1 VKKVAVDTSVWIESI
16 AIGSTYFDLAS
27 EIVERI
33 NREEIKAIITPLTA
47 SETYYIA
54 YKVYKQS
61 GLNEKTAVTKAEKLF
76 NLLYSHRNIKIV
88 LNKIITLKA
97 SEIKRKYNIALSDA
111 YLLATA
117 NNKSSMLQ
125 DIERRKKTEID
136 YINGAIVKLG
146 KKLKIK
152 TPVNKTLT
160 ALVKAIEWKLQPNNK

>member
-1 VKKVAVDTSVWIESI
+1 VKKVAVDTGVWIESL

-111 YLLATA
+111 YLLAAAKHEKATPIFR
-117 NNKSSMLQ
+117 NIEKEMNPHLKELKNKYKIIFLS
-125 DIERRKKTEID
+125 EI
-136 YINGAIVKLG
+136 AKH
-146 KKLKIK
+146 K
-152 TPVNKTLT
+152 
-160 ALVKAIEWKLQPNNK
+160 